1 MQNPKLPNKAFIH
14 SFTRIPTHNSSNL
27 TPNPRNMTSRSKAF
41 LLFSFFVLLLLQLQ
55 FVSSVQGTPYSSSTT
70 YNISHP
76 HHHHEHHVKCRRIG
90 LKCQT
95 DKPEEDDRVAEYGD
109 DKRKI
114 HTGPNPLHNR

>member
-1 MQNPKLPNKAFIH
+1 
-14 SFTRIPTHNSSNL
+14 
-27 TPNPRNMTSRSKAF
+27 MTSRSKAF